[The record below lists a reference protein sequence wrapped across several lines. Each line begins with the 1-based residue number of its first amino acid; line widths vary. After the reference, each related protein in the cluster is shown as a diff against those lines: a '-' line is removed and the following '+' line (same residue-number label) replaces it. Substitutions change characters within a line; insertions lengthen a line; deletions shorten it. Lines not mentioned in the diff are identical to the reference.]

1 MLRVLRCTR
10 LISPAAA
17 SRMCVRWQRKT
28 GIINRNANG
37 LERKNMSLYVNWAE
51 RNAPSS
57 YVGAEDSYV
66 LARQRS
72 DLQKTTQWWMV
83 GRVEGAAMPGAAQNG

>member
-1 MLRVLRCTR
+1 
-10 LISPAAA
+10 
-17 SRMCVRWQRKT
+17 
-28 GIINRNANG
+28 
-37 LERKNMSLYVNWAE
+37 MSLYVNWAE